1 MKQNEKIIVSKILL
15 KSYSITELAELYQ
28 RSIKSM
34 KTWLKPLQKEIG
46 PRMGHFY
53 TPKQV
58 KIIFE
63 ELGIPGEAH
72 VIPDS
77 E

>member
-1 MKQNEKIIVSKILL
+1 MKQIEKIITPKILL
-15 KSYSITELAELYQ
+15 KAYSISELADLYG

-34 KTWLKPLQKEIG
+34 KTWLGHIEKELG
-46 PRMGHFY
+46 LRMGHFY

-63 ELGIPGEAH
+63 EFGIPGKAN
-72 VIPDS
+72 IIFDS